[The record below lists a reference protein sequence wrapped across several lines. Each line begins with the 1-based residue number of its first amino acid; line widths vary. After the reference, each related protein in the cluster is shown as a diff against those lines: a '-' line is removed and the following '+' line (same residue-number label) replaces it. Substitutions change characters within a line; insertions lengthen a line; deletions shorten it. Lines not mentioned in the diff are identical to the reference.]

1 MSKNNDWK
9 ERLNIVYSTNPD
21 FDYQTDDAEE
31 QETLPAE
38 KQSLRIELDKRHRN
52 GKTATLITGFIGS
65 DDDLKELAKLLKTK
79 CGVGGSARRNSDT
92 RRSTTK
98 SKRDSHQR
106 GVHTYPHHIGTYVEC
121 LSSLGRFRKNLPAHP
136 RIYQAASRAPRAGG
150 RLVAQRTSKTFPA
163 HLGGNVYQQGDR

>member
-31 QETLPAE
+31 QKTLPAE

-65 DDDLKELAKLLKTK
+65 KLLKTK
-79 CGVGGSARRNSDT
+79 CGVGGSARD
-92 RRSTTK
+92 
-98 SKRDSHQR
+98 
-106 GVHTYPHHIGTYVEC
+106 GEI
-121 LSSLGRFRKNLPAHP
+121 L
-136 RIYQAASRAPRAGG
+136 I
-150 RLVAQRTSKTFPA
+150 
-163 HLGGNVYQQGDR
+163 QGDLRQKVKEILTKEGYTHTRII

>member
-38 KQSLRIELDKRHRN
+38 KQSLRIEPDKRHRN

-79 CGVGGSARRNSDT
+79 CGVGGSARD
-92 RRSTTK
+92 
-98 SKRDSHQR
+98 
-106 GVHTYPHHIGTYVEC
+106 GEI
-121 LSSLGRFRKNLPAHP
+121 L
-136 RIYQAASRAPRAGG
+136 I
-150 RLVAQRTSKTFPA
+150 
-163 HLGGNVYQQGDR
+163 QGDLRQKVKEILTKEGYTHTRII

>member
-38 KQSLRIELDKRHRN
+38 KQSLRIELDKRRN

-79 CGVGGSARRNSDT
+79 CGVGGSARD
-92 RRSTTK
+92 
-98 SKRDSHQR
+98 
-106 GVHTYPHHIGTYVEC
+106 GEI
-121 LSSLGRFRKNLPAHP
+121 L
-136 RIYQAASRAPRAGG
+136 I
-150 RLVAQRTSKTFPA
+150 
-163 HLGGNVYQQGDR
+163 QGDLRQKVKEILTKEGYTHTRII

>member
-52 GKTATLITGFIGS
+52 GRTATLITGFI
-65 DDDLKELAKLLKTK
+65 DDLKELAKLLKTK
-79 CGVGGSARRNSDT
+79 CGVGGSARD
-92 RRSTTK
+92 
-98 SKRDSHQR
+98 
-106 GVHTYPHHIGTYVEC
+106 GEI
-121 LSSLGRFRKNLPAHP
+121 L
-136 RIYQAASRAPRAGG
+136 I
-150 RLVAQRTSKTFPA
+150 
-163 HLGGNVYQQGDR
+163 QGDLRQKVKEILTKEGYTRTRII

>member
-31 QETLPAE
+31 QKTLPAE

-79 CGVGGSARRNSDT
+79 CGVGGSARD
-92 RRSTTK
+92 
-98 SKRDSHQR
+98 
-106 GVHTYPHHIGTYVEC
+106 GEI
-121 LSSLGRFRKNLPAHP
+121 L
-136 RIYQAASRAPRAGG
+136 I
-150 RLVAQRTSKTFPA
+150 
-163 HLGGNVYQQGDR
+163 QGDLRQKVKEILTKEGYTHTRII

>member
-21 FDYQTDDAEE
+21 FDYQTDDTEE

-65 DDDLKELAKLLKTK
+65 DDDLKKLAK
-79 CGVGGSARRNSDT
+79 CGVGGSARD
-92 RRSTTK
+92 
-98 SKRDSHQR
+98 
-106 GVHTYPHHIGTYVEC
+106 GEI
-121 LSSLGRFRKNLPAHP
+121 L
-136 RIYQAASRAPRAGG
+136 I
-150 RLVAQRTSKTFPA
+150 
-163 HLGGNVYQQGDR
+163 QGDLRQKVKEILTKEGYTHTRII

>member
-38 KQSLRIELDKRHRN
+38 KQSLRIELVKRHRN

-65 DDDLKELAKLLKTK
+65 DDDLKELARLLKTK
-79 CGVGGSARRNSDT
+79 CGVGGSARD
-92 RRSTTK
+92 
-98 SKRDSHQR
+98 
-106 GVHTYPHHIGTYVEC
+106 GEI
-121 LSSLGRFRKNLPAHP
+121 L
-136 RIYQAASRAPRAGG
+136 I
-150 RLVAQRTSKTFPA
+150 
-163 HLGGNVYQQGDR
+163 QGDLRQKVKEILTKEGYTHTRII

>member
-21 FDYQTDDAEE
+21 FDYQTDDTEE

-38 KQSLRIELDKRHRN
+38 KQSLRIELDKRHRT

-79 CGVGGSARRNSDT
+79 CGVGGSARD
-92 RRSTTK
+92 
-98 SKRDSHQR
+98 
-106 GVHTYPHHIGTYVEC
+106 GEI
-121 LSSLGRFRKNLPAHP
+121 L
-136 RIYQAASRAPRAGG
+136 I
-150 RLVAQRTSKTFPA
+150 
-163 HLGGNVYQQGDR
+163 QGDLRQKVKEILTKEGYTHTRII